1 MEVSYATT
9 SAGARRPV
17 TVDEILR
24 VGRDLGLDRLSL
36 NAVATELGVTTTAL
50 YRHVDGRWGL
60 ERLVGESLLA
70 ELVLQHDPSHDLQR
84 HLVSFGLQL
93 REFTLAHPGL
103 ASYLQ
108 LLFPRGESGA
118 RLLAHEVDALT
129 RRGYGLDA
137 AMVLSGAVASV
148 SIALSAAEERRAES
162 TSGSLDDGFAIEEQA
177 GVARLGTDPRFAA
190 AAPTL
195 PVVSTPE
202 YVGLLLAASVRGM
215 VDVAPPGRP
224 THEVVAALRGMV
236 G

>member
-1 MEVSYATT
+1 MSYAINRTR
-9 SAGARRPV
+9 GRRPI

-24 VGRDLGLDRLSL
+24 VGRKLGLKRLSL

-70 ELVLQHDPSHDLQR
+70 ELVLHDDPADDLEH
-84 HLVSFGLQL
+84 HLVTFGLQL
-93 REFTLAHPGL
+93 RAFTRTRPGL

-118 RLLAHEVDALT
+118 RLLADEVDALT
-129 RRGYGLDA
+129 SRGYAADA

-148 SIALSAAEERRAES
+148 SIALSVSEERRAEAAEGAQR
-162 TSGSLDDGFAIEEQA
+162 GSFGAEEQA
-177 GVARLGTDPRFAA
+177 AAERLGTDPRFAA
-190 AAPTL
+190 ALPEL

-202 YVGLLLAASVRGM
+202 YIELLLAASVRGM
-215 VDVAPPGRP
+215 VAAAPPGRP
-224 THEVVAALRGMV
+224 VDEVVASLSRSV
-236 G
+236 T

>member
-1 MEVSYATT
+1 MTRTRV
-9 SAGARRPV
+9 RRPI
-17 TVDEILR
+17 TIDEILR

-70 ELVLQHDPSHDLQR
+70 ELVLHDDPADDLER
-84 HLVSFGLQL
+84 HLVAFGLQL
-93 REFTLAHPGL
+93 RAFTRTHPGL

-108 LLFPRGESGA
+108 LLFPRGESGTG
-118 RLLAHEVDALT
+118 LLADEVDALT
-129 RRGYGLDA
+129 RRGYAVDA

-148 SIALSAAEERRAES
+148 SIAVSASEERRAEA
-162 TSGSLDDGFAIEEQA
+162 TEGAQRGSFEAEEQA
-177 GVARLGTDPRFAA
+177 TAERVGADPRFAA
-190 AAPTL
+190 AVPAL

-215 VDVAPPGRP
+215 VAAAPPGRP
-224 THEVVAALRGMV
+224 VDEVMASLSRSVN
-236 G
+236 